1 MLSLG
6 TQNRTTPQRVVRTW
20 KEDKMAV
27 KVIIERSVSPDN
39 QGEVAELLKELRAKA
54 VLQPGYISGETLFS
68 VNRSG
73 VHVVI
78 STWESLREWKAWE
91 KNSSRKAITAK
102 IDNLLKTKG
111 KVSVFATTPRS
122 IAEGV

>member
-1 MLSLG
+1 
-6 TQNRTTPQRVVRTW
+6 
-20 KEDKMAV
+20 MAV
-27 KVIIERSVSPDN
+27 KVIIERSVTPDN

-68 VNRSG
+68 VNRPG

-78 STWESLREWKAWE
+78 STWESLKDWKAWE
-91 KNSSRKAITAK
+91 KNPARRAITRK
-102 IDNLLKTKG
+102 IDELLKVKS

>member
-1 MLSLG
+1 
-6 TQNRTTPQRVVRTW
+6 
-20 KEDKMAV
+20 MAV

-39 QGEVAELLKELRAKA
+39 QGEVAELLKELRARA

-68 VNRSG
+68 VNRPG

-78 STWESLREWKAWE
+78 STWESLRDWKAWE
-91 KNSSRKAITAK
+91 KNSSRKTITKK
-102 IDNLLKTKG
+102 IDDLLKIKS
-111 KVSVFATTPRS
+111 KVAVFATTPRS

>member
-1 MLSLG
+1 
-6 TQNRTTPQRVVRTW
+6 
-20 KEDKMAV
+20 MAI

-39 QGEVAELLKELRAKA
+39 QAEVAELLKELRAKA

-68 VNRSG
+68 VNRPG

-78 STWESLREWKAWE
+78 STWESLKDWKAWE
-91 KNSSRKAITAK
+91 KNPTRKAIMRK
-102 IDNLLKTKG
+102 IDALLRTKS

>member
-1 MLSLG
+1 
-6 TQNRTTPQRVVRTW
+6 
-20 KEDKMAV
+20 MAI
-27 KVIIERSVSPDN
+27 KVIIERAVTADN

-68 VNRSG
+68 VDKPG
-73 VHVVI
+73 THVVI

-91 KNSSRKAITAK
+91 KNHERKRIMEQ
-102 IDNLLKTKG
+102 IDKLLKSKSRI
-111 KVSVFATTPRS
+111 SVYATTPRS

>member
-1 MLSLG
+1 
-6 TQNRTTPQRVVRTW
+6 
-20 KEDKMAV
+20 MAV

-39 QGEVAELLKELRAKA
+39 QGEMAEFLKELRAKA
-54 VLQPGYISGETLFS
+54 ILQTGYISGETLFS
-68 VNRSG
+68 VNRPG

-78 STWESLREWKAWE
+78 STWESLRDWKAWE
-91 KNSSRKAITAK
+91 KNPARKAIMLK
-102 IDNLLKTKG
+102 IDELLRAKS

>member
-1 MLSLG
+1 
-6 TQNRTTPQRVVRTW
+6 
-20 KEDKMAV
+20 MAV

-78 STWESLREWKAWE
+78 STWESLRDWKAWE
-91 KNSSRKAITAK
+91 KNSSRKAITEK
-102 IDNLLKTKG
+102 IDNLLKTKS